1 MPDGP
6 TTDRAQ
12 RQRAVETG
20 ASETAV
26 DTLSRRSNPGSD
38 GSKPTSRKR
47 QTRAKQSVADELD
60 VDRKGV
66 GSVDRLGGLD
76 VFLRSEGVDQFGSD
90 VANDFASEADFV
102 TSEDVNPR
110 VDSDDISANPVVAAG
125 RRDDVAQR
133 ARTQTAA
140 DAEFIQAGDLSA
152 DVGKRGVSG
161 LAVAP
166 NRRDDVAQRAAADI
180 ASDDQFATPADIS
193 VDVGP
198 SGIESAGFTDA
209 GQRRRAGRQLESQTA
224 LETVDP
230 TADLTDSG
238 DGLALDRAAK
248 RRATARSFEDDLGLF
263 GQGSLDPSDDIR
275 PTDNG
280 FGLAREPAR
289 RVAAEQIDEQVG
301 EVDVTPEMVELT
313 QTDSGAFEASF
324 ETEVRR

>member
-1 MPDGP
+1 MSGNRDELPRP
-6 TTDRAQ
+6 TEP
-12 RQRAVETG
+12 RQQNR
-20 ASETAV
+20 
-26 DTLSRRSNPGSD
+26 
-38 GSKPTSRKR
+38 PTSRER
-47 QTRAKQSVADELD
+47 QQQRKTEIANELD
-60 VDRKGV
+60 ISREGV
-66 GSVDRLGGLD
+66 GSVDRLQGVD
-76 VFLRSEGVDQFGSD
+76 VFLRSPGVDQFGTD
-90 VANDFASEADFV
+90 VANEFASDADFV
-102 TSEDVNPR
+102 SASDVNPR
-110 VDSDDISANPVVAAG
+110 VDGDDISANPVVAAG

-133 ARTQTAA
+133 ARSQTAA
-140 DAEFIQAGDLSA
+140 DAEFITAGDLSA

-180 ASDDQFATPADIS
+180 ASDDQFATPGDIS

-263 GQGSLDPSDDIR
+263 AQGSLDATDDIR
-275 PTDNG
+275 PTDSG

-289 RVAAEQIDEQVG
+289 RVAADQIDEQVG